1 MYGIKKQLMR
11 RNARYAL
18 TTLFLVANGCNCDDS
33 GLGELSSLF
42 SVTPST
48 LQLPSK
54 PIEVKSTGSLTL
66 VNTGESVLTLVKATV
81 TSTIFSFELEVP
93 RALAPAESLVVTVNA
108 EASHIGQFEAEA
120 IFGTADNGP
129 SATVLLRYET
139 VAKPPC
145 DDGNICTEDLFDVAT
160 ETCSHR
166 YTDDIPCL
174 SADRC
179 IVNASCSQGVCR
191 GESKLCND
199 DSPCTRDFCRQIDG
213 ECIFVENNAACD
225 DENPCTTDVCSS
237 SGCENTPVENGFSCD
252 DQDACTSQDACFN
265 GLCLG
270 RGVNENGPC
279 DDLNSCTDND
289 RCIGGACTG
298 TSIIDG
304 QQEGEIVF
312 DYRLSDWPKA
322 FVHRREVS
330 LSDDQIAY
338 FLDHH
343 PLEPPQGMAHVIST
357 MKQCGTPDYEFSYQ
371 PPDGLVYVRYVRR
384 EMQLQ
389 LDNTLRICVGVRQ
402 LPENGYAAQ
411 TTTYLL
417 DRNGQSISSQVRAKG
432 GETGRSLLPDGSHV
446 YGVVWPLTEG
456 APSET
461 EPSQQN
467 LLIVREAQTGQ
478 ILWQHERTSLDWAE
492 FLGVAGPRV
501 LFWSNF
507 RFGALDLNTGATV
520 WTQPTNFIAKEMALS
535 TQLNLGVARVG
546 MEYQN
551 SQILG
556 VELLNGREVFVYPE
570 SEDLTYL
577 PRTDPVITP
586 DGRIV
591 VLMQRSRISPFIPL
605 GLDWVELEPDGQ
617 VRTTTPLPYT
627 FPVGWELTRV
637 EDDPYIAIAEDGVGY
652 VGYGDQFWAVNPG
665 GDVRWTVTSTL
676 PHGFTG
682 TAPLIRDDNTLLVT
696 DGHRRVLGIRTNGAK
711 LAQDGWPT
719 FRHDNRRTNFTP

>member
-1 MYGIKKQLMR
+1 MTRVFTKNLISFY
-11 RNARYAL
+11 
-18 TTLFLVANGCNCDDS
+18 FLSAVLLPACNCGDS
-33 GLGELSSLF
+33 DLGELSSEF
-42 SVTPST
+42 SVTPEI
-48 LQLPSK
+48 LQIPSK
-54 PIEVKSTGSLTL
+54 PAGVSSTAKLTL
-66 VNTGESVLTLVKATV
+66 VNSGETVLTIVDTTV
-81 TSTIFSFELEVP
+81 TSTVFKLNFDTP
-93 RALAPAESLVVTVNA
+93 QTLAPAESIIITVIANA
-108 EASHIGQFEAEA
+108 EQIGIHQASAVFR
-120 IFGTADNGP
+120 TSDNGP
-129 SATVLLRYET
+129 RASVSLFYES
-139 VAKPPC
+139 VQKPPC
-145 DDGNICTEDLFDVAT
+145 DDGNICTQDLFDITT

-166 YTDDIPCL
+166 YLNGIPCT

-179 IVNASCSQGVCR
+179 IIEATCNQGVCR
-191 GESKLCND
+191 GETKVCD
-199 DSPCTRDFCRQIDG
+199 DESPCTRDFCRQIDG
-213 ECIFVENNAACD
+213 ECIFIENDEACD
-225 DENPCTTDVCSS
+225 DDNPCTNDVCSS
-237 SGCENTPVENGFSCD
+237 NGCRNPPIENGAPCD
-252 DQDACTSQDACFN
+252 DEDTCTNLDACFN
-265 GLCLG
+265 GACIG
-270 RGVNENGPC
+270 RGTNDNGIC
-279 DDLNSCTDND
+279 DDLDSCTEND
-289 RCIGGACTG
+289 RCIDGKCVG
-298 TSIIDG
+298 TSRING
-304 QQEGEIVF
+304 KQEGEIVF
-312 DYRLSDWPKA
+312 DYRLNPWPSA

-338 FLDHH
+338 LLDHH

-417 DRNGQSISSQVRAKG
+417 DRNGQSIASQVRTKG

-446 YGVVWPLTEG
+446 YGIVWPLTEG
-456 APSET
+456 APT
-461 EPSQQN
+461 EAEPALQN
-467 LLIVREAQTGQ
+467 LLIVREARTGQ
-478 ILWQHERTSLDWAE
+478 ILWQHERASLDWAE

-507 RFGALDLNTGATV
+507 RFGALDLNTGAAV

-556 VELLNGREVFVYPE
+556 VELLNGREVFVFPE
-570 SEDLTYL
+570 TEDLTYL

-591 VLMQRSRISPFIPL
+591 VLMQRSRITPFIPL
-605 GLDWVELEPDGQ
+605 GLEWVELEPDGR
-617 VRTTTPLPYT
+617 VRSTTPLPYS
-627 FPVGWELTRV
+627 FPAGWEATRV

-665 GDVRWTVTSTL
+665 GAVRWTVTSTL
-676 PHGFTG
+676 ANGFTG

-696 DGHRRVLGIRTNGAK
+696 DGNRRILGIKTNGAK